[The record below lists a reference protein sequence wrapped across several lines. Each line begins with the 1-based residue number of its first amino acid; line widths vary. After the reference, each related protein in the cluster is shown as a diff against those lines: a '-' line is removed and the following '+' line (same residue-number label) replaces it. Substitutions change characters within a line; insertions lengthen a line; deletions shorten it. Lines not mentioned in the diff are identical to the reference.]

1 MELNYTKKEKLAGLF
16 VIVTAIFLLIALVM
30 IGRGKDWFKRH
41 VTYYTTFTES
51 YNLQEDAAVKLL
63 ETKVGKVKTISL
75 LQDRVKVELVIWE
88 DYASRI
94 RMGSVAK
101 VESPTLIG
109 SEYISIKPGKKDA
122 LLIPEGGLIPSTGKK
137 SFADILKKFPVEKIA
152 GMLVLTVQNISEII
166 QIMRASDGPL
176 FQTLDDINRA
186 AGHIEAITGNLRAG
200 KGTVGALL
208 KSDELLNTIRED
220 LGKAG
225 NILDHVAEASAK
237 LPSHMDQVGNILDYI
252 EKASA
257 QAPQT
262 MDQVQDNL
270 VTFKKAGEEVVNSV
284 AQIKNILKAVEKNL
298 ATFKVILKNIE
309 ESSFDIPEITQ
320 SVREEIKAVK
330 VGIEN
335 FNNVVK
341 SLQKNFL
348 IRKNIPPEP
357 IGETTDA
364 GLRE

>member
-225 NILDHVAEASAK
+225 NILDH
-237 LPSHMDQVGNILDYI
+237 I